1 MSKEKSNFEHKI
13 MDWAG
18 VPKDVEPGVPV
29 LTVTGRTDLCLENY
43 KGILEYTD
51 SLIRIKIRGGQI
63 CIAGS
68 YLQIRSYTGEEM
80 IISGTVDMIEYMGQK
95 ERKDA

>member
-1 MSKEKSNFEHKI
+1 MSKEKSNFEHKV

-51 SLIRIKIRGGQI
+51 SLIRIKIPEGVDKARCQ
-63 CIAGS
+63 
-68 YLQIRSYTGEEM
+68 QIRKLSPLLVGKACVL
-80 IISGTVDMIEYMGQK
+80 TVGLGIL
-95 ERKDA
+95 